1 MIVVAGWLRVDPVD
15 RTVYLDGCVKVIEQA
30 RSAPGCLDFTISADL
45 LDDARINVY
54 ERWASEDELMA
65 FRQSGPDD
73 QQQVAIRDASVRRY
87 EVASEGPA

>member
-1 MIVVAGWLRVDPVD
+1 MVDPNG
-15 RTVYLDGCVKVIEQA
+15 RNEYLEDCAAVVEQA
-30 RSAPGCLDFTISADL
+30 RTALGCLEFAISADIV
-45 LDDARINVY
+45 DDSRINVY
-54 ERWASEDELMA
+54 ERWQSEADLMS